1 MNGKQLKNSI
11 LQWAIQGKLVP
22 QDPNDEPASVLLERI
37 RAEKARLIKEGKI
50 KRDKNETIIFRGDDN
65 SHYEKLPNGE
75 VRCIDDE
82 IPFEIPESWVWCRIA
97 TLCNITNGFTP
108 LRTESTYWHNGTI
121 NWFTV
126 EDIRKQGEEIN
137 YTEQKITK
145 VATTEERIV
154 RAGSTLLCCTAS
166 VGQCAITHVPLTT
179 NQQFNALT
187 IKEEY
192 RSICNDNYLFLFA
205 RTLTPLLHQLAGKT
219 TFEFISVKKVGQ
231 ILIPIPPIEEQN
243 RIVPKID
250 TLLPIIDKYAQTQ
263 QELDDLN
270 SEIYGLL
277 KKSILQEAIQGRL
290 VPQDTTEEPASEL
303 LKRIQHEKQ
312 KLVDEGKLKAKDVVN
327 SVIFKGD
334 DNKYYEQIGNKTIEI
349 SEEIPFDIPDNWAW
363 CRLETLVIILDGYR
377 KPISKNQRKSGV
389 YPYYG
394 ANGILDYVDDY
405 IFDGEYLLI
414 GEDGSVVT
422 PWGCPVVNKASG
434 KIWVNNHA
442 HVLQECG
449 KLGYYDYLFY
459 ALNAIRITQYIHGF
473 MPKYSQ
479 GDLRKTLLPVP
490 PIAEQHRIVT
500 KIEGSFR
507 NL

>member
-1 MNGKQLKNSI
+1 M
-11 LQWAIQGKLVP
+11 
-22 QDPNDEPASVLLERI
+22 
-37 RAEKARLIKEGKI
+37 
-50 KRDKNETIIFRGDDN
+50 
-65 SHYEKLPNGE
+65 
-75 VRCIDDE
+75 RCIDDE